1 MNEILEIIKECTS
14 NPWFHIRKFQKSIKL
29 PIYYSKILTYIVW
42 ESESKNPYTVGARYL
57 ESQYMELLN
66 KWNKFFYRKKS
77 LLTQYITS
85 RRSYMDF
92 LICESVNFSYYKDS
106 KVFQREKN
114 SLILMQCANVRNKK
128 NLKKWRIVR
137 AHWYQWGEKKH

>member
-1 MNEILEIIKECTS
+1 
-14 NPWFHIRKFQKSIKL
+14 
-29 PIYYSKILTYIVW
+29 
-42 ESESKNPYTVGARYL
+42 
-57 ESQYMELLN
+57 MELLN

-85 RRSYMDF
+85 RRSYMEF

-128 NLKKWRIVR
+128 NLKKLKNRKSSLIPMR
-137 AHWYQWGEKKH
+137 

>member
-85 RRSYMDF
+85 RRSYMEF

-106 KVFQREKN
+106 KKQYQFTIQWNLDNPDK
-114 SLILMQCANVRNKK
+114 SAFGKPKILC
-128 NLKKWRIVR
+128 I
-137 AHWYQWGEKKH
+137 